1 MNEILKFA
9 PELSCVP
16 LTETIARRGE
26 SLDVLTGDADV
37 VLTTYTLLRLDFDHY
52 QELDW
57 SILFLDEA
65 QNVKNLKAKIYGCVR
80 QLRSRVK
87 IPVTGTPLENNL
99 EELWSLLS
107 IAAPGLFPDPDQFHD
122 DYAHPIVDQGDQQRL
137 AELRQHIDPLILR
150 RPREKAGIFLP
161 VKREQVLVVDLDP
174 WHREVYET
182 WLQRQRV
189 KNLGEDGKVVNRF
202 TALRS
207 LTLLRQLCLDA
218 GLVDGEHADLPSAK
232 VDVLV
237 ERLHEL
243 VRAGRRA
250 LVFSQFTRFLAKIRT
265 RLAAEGLTCCYLDG
279 QTLDRQQ
286 VVQAFQAGAAPVFL
300 ISLKAGG
307 TGLNLTQADACFLL
321 DPWWNPAIEAQ
332 AIARAYR
339 IGQTREVNVCRLIA
353 RDTVEEKVRLLQARK
368 GQLFD
373 SVLDRGR
380 ALPRG
385 LGDDDLSEL
394 FD

>member
-1 MNEILKFA
+1 M
-9 PELSCVP
+9 
-16 LTETIARRGE
+16 RR
-26 SLDVLTGDADV
+26 T
-37 VLTTYTLLRLDFDHY
+37 
-52 QELDW
+52 
-57 SILFLDEA
+57 
-65 QNVKNLKAKIYGCVR
+65 K
-80 QLRSRVK
+80 
-87 IPVTGTPLENNL
+87 
-99 EELWSLLS
+99 
-107 IAAPGLFPDPDQFHD
+107 
-122 DYAHPIVDQGDQQRL
+122 
-137 AELRQHIDPLILR
+137 
-150 RPREKAGIFLP
+150 EKAGIFLP
-161 VKREQVLVVDLDP
+161 VKREQVLEVDLDP

-218 GLVDGEHADLPSAK
+218 GLIDDEHADLPSAK

-243 VRAGRRA
+243 VSGGRRA
-250 LVFSQFTRFLAKIRT
+250 LVFSQFTRFLGKIRT

-279 QTLDRQQ
+279 QTLGRQQ

-307 TGLNLTQADACFLL
+307 TGLNLTQADHCFLL

-332 AIARAYR
+332 AIARIYR
-339 IGQTREVNVCRLIA
+339 IGQTQEVNVCRLIA
-353 RDTVEEKVRLLQARK
+353 RNTVEEKVRLLQVRK

-373 SVLDRGR
+373 SVLDGGR